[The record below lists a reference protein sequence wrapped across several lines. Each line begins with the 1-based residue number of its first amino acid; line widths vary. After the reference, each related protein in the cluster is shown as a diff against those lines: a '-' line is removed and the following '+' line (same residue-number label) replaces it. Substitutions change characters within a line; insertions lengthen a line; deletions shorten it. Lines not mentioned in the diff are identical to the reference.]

1 MSKLAIGGMVALGLT
16 LAGGAAMAQ
25 RMGGMAGYPF
35 KSGEDTYS
43 HLCQGCHMPD
53 AKGAVGAAMYGYPAL
68 AGDPKLAS
76 GLYPAMVIVKG
87 QKAMPA
93 FADLSDDQ
101 VADVVNYVRSH
112 FGNKFA
118 DQITAAQVKAI
129 RPPPVTSEN
138 RRPG

>member
-1 MSKLAIGGMVALGLT
+1 MTKLVIGGVIALGLT
-16 LAGGAAMAQ
+16 VFGGAAIAQ
-25 RMGGMAGYPF
+25 RMGPSGFPF
-35 KSGEDTYS
+35 KSGEETYS

-87 QKAMPA
+87 QKAMPN
-93 FADLSDDQ
+93 FADLTDDQ
-101 VADVVNYVRSH
+101 VAGVVNYVRSH

-118 DQITAAQVKAI
+118 DEITAAQVKAI